1 MPTQHA
7 NRSVLSGIAAV
18 ARALA
23 TAVLSLALG
32 ATLCL
37 ALLLG
42 STALA
47 AS

>member
-1 MPTQHA
+1 METQHPD
-7 NRSVLSGIAAV
+7 RPVLSGIAAV

-32 ATLCL
+32 AALCL
-37 ALLLG
+37 GLLLG
-42 STALA
+42 GTALA

>member
-1 MPTQHA
+1 METQHPD
-7 NRSVLSGIAAV
+7 RPLLSGIAAL

-32 ATLCL
+32 TTLCL

-42 STALA
+42 GSALA